1 MAQLVNSNRSGL
13 QASRKLFSLV
23 LVLAIALLSFLTT
36 ACAPSQARTAE
47 QRTFLDLSLD
57 FLGEYQ
63 LPKTKFKDTPV
74 GGLSALTYD
83 RQRNKFYALSDDRSQ
98 FAPARFYTLGVSLK
112 RSDTG
117 EISLDKVEVED
128 VTFIT
133 DENGQTFANG
143 SLDPEGIAL
152 SPKGTVFI
160 ASEGVPSKGIAP
172 FIREFDLKTGQQ
184 QQSLQIPERYLP
196 NDNTKEDKQEQLP
209 RGVQENLG
217 FEPLTLEPVSLAAG
231 AGDPFRLFTATESA
245 LLQDKLPPDS
255 EEQTRIRMM
264 QYLIGN
270 IARPMVVTEHV
281 YLLDPKPSGA
291 RDHGLTELV
300 TVDTGGHFLS
310 LERSYG
316 LLGIGAKIFQVA
328 TGGASDSSGIVT
340 VKGDISRIN
349 PVKKKLVLDLSTLD
363 IDLDNLEGMTL
374 GPRLPD
380 GSQSLLLVSDD
391 NFTDEQMTQFLLL
404 RLKRLHT
411 PK

>member
-23 LVLAIALLSFLTT
+23 LVVAIALLSFLTT

-47 QRTFLDLSLD
+47 QRTFLDLSLE

-63 LPKTKFKDTPV
+63 LPKMKFKDTPV

-83 RQRNKFYALSDDRSQ
+83 RQRNKFYALSDDRSV
-98 FAPARFYTLGVSLK
+98 FAPARFYTLGLSVK

-117 EISLDKVEVED
+117 EIGLDKVDVED

-160 ASEGVPSKGIAP
+160 SSEGVPSKGIAP

-184 QQSLQIPERYLP
+184 QQSLRIPERYLP
-196 NDNTKEDKQEQLP
+196 NDSTKQEQPP
-209 RGVQENLG
+209 RGVQDNLG
-217 FEPLTLEPVSLAAG
+217 FEPLTLEPVSLAA
-231 AGDPFRLFTATESA
+231 ASGDPFRLFTATESA

-255 EEQTRIRMM
+255 EQQTRIRLM

-291 RDHGLTELV
+291 RDNGLTELV
-300 TVDTGGHFLS
+300 TVDMGGHFLS
-310 LERSYG
+310 LERTYG
-316 LLGIGAKIFQVA
+316 LLGAGAKIFQLA
-328 TGGASDSSGIVT
+328 TGAATDTSGIAT
-340 VKGDISRIN
+340 LKGDISRIV
-349 PVKKKLVLDLSTLD
+349 PVNKKLVLDLSTLD
-363 IDLDNLEGMTL
+363 IYLDNLEGMTL

-391 NFTDEQMTQFLLL
+391 NFSDTQLTQFLLF
-404 RLKRLHT
+404 RLKGLR
-411 PK
+411 

>member
-13 QASRKLFSLV
+13 QASRKLFSLL

-47 QRTFLDLSLD
+47 QRTFLDLSLE

-63 LPKTKFKDTPV
+63 LPKMKFKDTPV

-83 RQRNKFYALSDDRSQ
+83 RQRNKFYALSDDRSV
-98 FAPARFYTLGVSLK
+98 FAPARFYTLGLSVK

-117 EISLDKVEVED
+117 EIGLDKVDVED

-160 ASEGVPSKGIAP
+160 SSEGVPSKGIAP

-184 QQSLQIPERYLP
+184 QQSLRIPERYLP
-196 NDNTKEDKQEQLP
+196 NDSTKQEQPP
-209 RGVQENLG
+209 RGVQDNLG
-217 FEPLTLEPVSLAAG
+217 FEPLTLEPVSLAA
-231 AGDPFRLFTATESA
+231 ASGDPFRLFTATESS

-255 EEQTRIRMM
+255 EQQTRIRLM

-291 RDHGLTELV
+291 RDNGLTELV
-300 TVDTGGHFLS
+300 TVDMGGHFLS
-310 LERSYG
+310 LERTYG
-316 LLGIGAKIFQVA
+316 LLGAGAKIFQLA
-328 TGGASDSSGIVT
+328 TGAATDTSGIAT
-340 VKGDISRIN
+340 LKGDISRIV
-349 PVKKKLVLDLSTLD
+349 PVNKKLVLDLSTLG
-363 IDLDNLEGMTL
+363 IYLDNLEGMTL

-391 NFTDEQMTQFLLL
+391 NFSDTQLTQFLLF
-404 RLKRLHT
+404 RLKGLR
-411 PK
+411 